1 MSTTSHQGRLEPSPA
16 MQRLAEIRSAPGYRP
31 DLPTLDRPGV
41 VMLCSSMGVEVSE
54 RGVKFESI
62 RGGLASH
69 KVLGRNR
76 WAEADVIAWLLGTR
90 RVGTSHTDKV
100 Q

>member
-1 MSTTSHQGRLEPSPA
+1 MSRIQDRVEQSPA
-16 MQRLAEIRSAPGYRP
+16 MQRLNETRSMAAYRD

-41 VMLCSSMGVEVSE
+41 VALCASMGVEVTE

-62 RGGLASH
+62 RGDLASH

-76 WAEADVIAWLLGTR
+76 WSEVDVIAWLRGGR
-90 RVGTSHTDKV
+90 RVGTSHTSGDAA
-100 Q
+100 

>member
-1 MSTTSHQGRLEPSPA
+1 MSRIQVEQSPA
-16 MQRLAEIRSAPGYRP
+16 MERLAELRSAPNYRD

-41 VMLCSSMGVEVSE
+41 VALCASMGVEVTE

-62 RGGLASH
+62 KGELASH

-76 WAEADVIAWLLGTR
+76 WSEVDVLSWLRGGR
-90 RVGTSHTDKV
+90 RVGTSHTSGGDAA
-100 Q
+100 

>member
-1 MSTTSHQGRLEPSPA
+1 MSRIQDRVEQSPA
-16 MQRLAEIRSAPGYRP
+16 MERLAELRSAPNYSQ

-41 VMLCSSMGVEVSE
+41 VALCASMGVEVSE

-62 RGGLASH
+62 RGDLASH

-76 WAEADVIAWLLGTR
+76 WSEADVLAWLRGTR
-90 RVGTSHTDKV
+90 RVGTSHTSGGDAA
-100 Q
+100 